1 MDATMKLIYA
11 VITALIPVLIPAIVH
26 AVFTAQKARLEKLKL
41 TSERNKDLIRALIIT
56 AQATY
61 KTVSV
66 YDKYR
71 WVITKASQKIKIPEE
86 DLNALIESTL
96 AELQKEFKEK
106 WEKL

>member
-1 MDATMKLIYA
+1 MNATTKLIYA
-11 VITALIPVLIPAIVH
+11 VLTALIPVLIPAIVH

-41 TSERNKDLIRALIIT
+41 TSERNKDLVRALIIT

-61 KTVSV
+61 KSVSV

-71 WVITKASQKIKIPEE
+71 WVVTKASQKLKIPEE